1 MEENLFVMYSGVD
14 LNNEIALF
22 IVQIS
27 LRQGSAL
34 TQLICLLT
42 FGSGYVL
49 LCVGGHLLLHAF

>member
-1 MEENLFVMYSGVD
+1 MYSGVD
-14 LNNEIALF
+14 LNNEITLF